1 MMFILF
7 FYCSAN
13 VFILY
18 IYLYPNQASC
28 GDSKLDAF
36 VMLFSYMLI
45 DCNSLI
51 PTEPGWF

>member
-1 MMFILF
+1 MIVILF

-13 VFILY
+13 ILY
-18 IYLYPNQASC
+18 IYLSPNQASC

-36 VMLFSYMLI
+36 VMLSSYMLV

-51 PTEPGWF
+51 PTDSGWF